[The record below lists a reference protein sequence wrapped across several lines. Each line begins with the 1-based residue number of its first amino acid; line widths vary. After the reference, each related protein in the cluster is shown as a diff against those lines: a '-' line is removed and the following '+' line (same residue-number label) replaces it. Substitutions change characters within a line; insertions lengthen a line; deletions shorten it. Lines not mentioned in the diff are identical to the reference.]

1 MEKLSLG
8 PKENPAPSGNP
19 FELIFPPYSTHYVSS
34 TCAIE
39 SSEDLL
45 RPVEE
50 ESHHQRASSDSFL
63 VEQLSWLDELLDEPD
78 SPLYKG
84 HRRSS
89 SDSAAFLDT
98 ATKTFRKEETKL
110 KTSAAAGGP
119 TWEFHSINYHENSLK
134 TSFHSDSTPKK
145 EKNKSR
151 ESPLIS
157 VISCSS
163 GVVPST
169 DTITLQVVAPQ
180 EPVGVGLRSKPIA
193 KQNQEDSEVSSNVNH
208 SPCKSKTD
216 SKRAK
221 QQFAQRSR
229 LKKLQYIAQLERIVE
244 ILEASWLQNFPWAE
258 GSQVSANLEYL
269 YRQSLILGMEN
280 QALRQRLVSLS
291 QEQLAKY
298 LEQDMLEKEIARLKF
313 LYYQKQQHQQW
324 PRMQKQKQ
332 NEQQKYST
340 HNISITR
347 GVESQK
353 TNLYI

>member
-8 PKENPAPSGNP
+8 PKENPAPSGTP
-19 FELIFPPYSTHYVSS
+19 FELFFPPYSTHYVSS

-50 ESHHQRASSDSFL
+50 ESYHQRASSDSFL

-89 SDSAAFLDT
+89 SDSVAFLDT

-110 KTSAAAGGP
+110 KTSATAGGS

-134 TSFHSDSTPKK
+134 TSFHPDSTPKK

-157 VISCSS
+157 VIGSSS
-163 GVVPST
+163 GVAPST
-169 DTITLQVVAPQ
+169 DSITLQVFAPQ

-193 KQNQEDSEVSSNVNH
+193 RQNQEDSEVSSNVNH

-229 LKKLQYIAQLERIVE
+229 LKKLQYIAQLERSVK
-244 ILEASWLQNFPWAE
+244 ILETG

-269 YRQSLILGMEN
+269 YRQSLTLGMEN

-313 LYYQKQQHQQW
+313 LYYQKQQQQQW
-324 PRMQKQKQ
+324 PRQQKQKQ

-340 HNISITR
+340 HNISTSR

>member
-1 MEKLSLG
+1 METFSLC
-8 PKENPAPSGNP
+8 PKENPARTSGNP
-19 FELIFPPYSTHYVSS
+19 VEMIFPPYSTDYIS

-39 SSEDLL
+39 SSEGFL
-45 RPVEE
+45 RPVEG

-63 VEQLSWLDELLDEPD
+63 VEQLSWLDDLLDEPD
-78 SPLYKG
+78 LPLYKS

-89 SDSAAFLDT
+89 SDSVAFLDT
-98 ATKTFRKEETKL
+98 ASKTFRKEETML

-119 TWEFHSINYHENSLK
+119 TWEFHTINYHENSWK
-134 TSFHSDSTPKK
+134 TSFHSGSTPDK

-157 VISCSS
+157 VTSSSS

-169 DTITLQVVAPQ
+169 DSITLQDFAPR
-180 EPVGVGLRSKPIA
+180 EPAGVGLPSKPIV
-193 KQNQEDSEVSSNVNH
+193 KQNQDDSEVSSNVNH
-208 SPCKSKTD
+208 NPSKSKTD

-229 LKKLQYIAQLERIVE
+229 LRKLQYIAQLERSVQ
-244 ILEASWLQNFPWAE
+244 ILEAE

-280 QALRQRLVSLS
+280 QALRQRLDSLS

-298 LEQDMLEKEIARLKF
+298 LEQDMLEKEIARLTF
-313 LYYQKQQHQQW
+313 LYHQKQQQEQW
-324 PRMQKQKQ
+324 PRQQKQKQ
-332 NEQQKYST
+332 NEQQNYST
-340 HNISITR
+340 HNLSISR
-347 GVESQK
+347 GVESQM

>member
-8 PKENPAPSGNP
+8 SKENPAPSGTP
-19 FELIFPPYSTHYVSS
+19 FELFFPPYSTHYVCS

-39 SSEDLL
+39 SSEDHL
-45 RPVEE
+45 RAPVEE

-63 VEQLSWLDELLDEPD
+63 AEQLSWLDELLDDEPD

-89 SDSAAFLDT
+89 SDSVAFLDT

-110 KTSAAAGGP
+110 KTSATAGGP
-119 TWEFHSINYHENSLK
+119 AWEFHSINYHENSLK
-134 TSFHSDSTPKK
+134 TSFHPDSTPKK

-157 VISCSS
+157 VIGSSS

-169 DTITLQVVAPQ
+169 DSITLQVIAPQ
-180 EPVGVGLRSKPIA
+180 EPAGVGLRSKPIA
-193 KQNQEDSEVSSNVNH
+193 KQNQEDSEVSSIVNH
-208 SPCKSKTD
+208 NSSKSKTD

-229 LKKLQYIAQLERIVE
+229 LKKLQYIAQLERSVE
-244 ILEASWLQNFPWAE
+244 ILEAE
-258 GSQVSANLEYL
+258 ESQVSANLEYL

-313 LYYQKQQHQQW
+313 LYYQKQQQQQW
-324 PRMQKQKQ
+324 PRQQKQKQ

-340 HNISITR
+340 HNISISR

-353 TNLYI
+353 INLYI

>member
-1 MEKLSLG
+1 METFSLC
-8 PKENPAPSGNP
+8 PKENPARTSGNP
-19 FELIFPPYSTHYVSS
+19 VEMIFPPYSTDYIS

-39 SSEDLL
+39 SSEGFL
-45 RPVEE
+45 RPVEG

-63 VEQLSWLDELLDEPD
+63 VEQLSWLDDLLDEPD
-78 SPLYKG
+78 LPLYKS

-89 SDSAAFLDT
+89 SDSVAFLDT
-98 ATKTFRKEETKL
+98 ASKTFRKEETML

-119 TWEFHSINYHENSLK
+119 TWEFHTINYHENSWK
-134 TSFHSDSTPKK
+134 TSFHSGSTPDK

-157 VISCSS
+157 VTSSSS

-169 DTITLQVVAPQ
+169 DSITLQDFAPR
-180 EPVGVGLRSKPIA
+180 EPAGVGLPSKPIV
-193 KQNQEDSEVSSNVNH
+193 KQNQDDSEVSSNVNH
-208 SPCKSKTD
+208 NPSKSKTD

-229 LKKLQYIAQLERIVE
+229 LRKLQYIAQLER
-244 ILEASWLQNFPWAE
+244 SAE

-280 QALRQRLVSLS
+280 QALRQRLDSLS

-298 LEQDMLEKEIARLKF
+298 LEQDMLEKEIARLTF
-313 LYYQKQQHQQW
+313 LYHQKQQQEQW
-324 PRMQKQKQ
+324 PRQQKQKQ
-332 NEQQKYST
+332 NEQQNYST
-340 HNISITR
+340 HNLSISR
-347 GVESQK
+347 GVESQM